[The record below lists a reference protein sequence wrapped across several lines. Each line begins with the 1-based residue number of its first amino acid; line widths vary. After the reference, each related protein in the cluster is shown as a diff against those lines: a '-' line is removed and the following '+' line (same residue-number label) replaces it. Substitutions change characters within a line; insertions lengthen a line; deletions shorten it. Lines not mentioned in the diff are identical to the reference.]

1 MQNSAYRDMPIFIS
15 SATQSHL
22 EDLKQCLS
30 LYPSKIFVEKG
41 FSNSHERQIAKELV
55 GNTPTYILSQHRY
68 STIFDSFLGAQ
79 DVNQIT
85 KCTYTWKIERDT
97 VSDYL
102 YHLASIDG
110 YIKKKQIEIYNNEYG
125 KYNID
130 GISSY
135 SVIKSPYRLF
145 KIHIQSSLYDATFKI
160 GKYNN
165 MVMIP
170 RGTEQKIIMTT
181 YGEDTVGKMI
191 HNILETNSKPKLER
205 L

>member
-1 MQNSAYRDMPIFIS
+1 MPVFIS
-15 SATQSHL
+15 SATESHL

-41 FSNSHERQIAKELV
+41 FSNNDERQIAKELV
-55 GNTPTYILSQHRY
+55 GNIPTYILSQHRY
-68 STIFDSFLGAQ
+68 STIFDSFMGSQ

-130 GISSY
+130 NISSY

>member
-1 MQNSAYRDMPIFIS
+1 MPVFIS
-15 SATQSHL
+15 SATESHL

-41 FSNSHERQIAKELV
+41 FSNSDERQQAKELV
-55 GNTPTYILSQHRY
+55 GDIPTYILSQHRY
-68 STIFDSFLGAQ
+68 STIFDSFMSAH

-85 KCTYTWKIERDT
+85 KCTYTWKIERDM

-110 YIKKKQIEIYNNEYG
+110 YIKRKQIEIYNSEYG
-125 KYNID
+125 KFNID
-130 GISSY
+130 DVSNY
-135 SVIKSPYRLF
+135 SVMKSPYRLF
-145 KIHIQSSLYDATFKI
+145 KIHVQSSLYDATFKI
-160 GKYNN
+160 GQYNSMN
-165 MVMIP
+165 MRP
-170 RGTEQKIIMTT
+170 KTSDQKIIMTT

-191 HNILETNSKPKLER
+191 HNVFEKDSKIRLER

>member
-1 MQNSAYRDMPIFIS
+1 MPVFIS
-15 SATQSHL
+15 SATESHL

-41 FSNSHERQIAKELV
+41 FANSDQRQQAKELV
-55 GNTPTYILSQHRY
+55 GNIPTYILSQHRY
-68 STIFDSFLGAQ
+68 STIFDSFMGAQ

-85 KCTYTWKIERDT
+85 KCTYTWKIERDF

-110 YIKKKQIEIYNNEYG
+110 YIKKKQVEIYNNEYG
-125 KYNID
+125 KYDID
-130 GISSY
+130 NISSY
-135 SVIKSPYRLF
+135 TVTKSPYRLF

-165 MVMIP
+165 MIMVP
-170 RGTEQKIIMTT
+170 RGTDQKIIMTT
-181 YGEDTVGKMI
+181 YGEDTVEKMI
-191 HNILETNSKPKLER
+191 HNILETNSKTKLER

>member
-1 MQNSAYRDMPIFIS
+1 MF
-15 SATQSHL
+15 
-22 EDLKQCLS
+22 
-30 LYPSKIFVEKG
+30 KG
-41 FSNSHERQIAKELV
+41 
-55 GNTPTYILSQHRY
+55 
-68 STIFDSFLGAQ
+68 
-79 DVNQIT
+79 VN
-85 KCTYTWKIERDT
+85 
-97 VSDYL
+97 
-102 YHLASIDG
+102 
-110 YIKKKQIEIYNNEYG
+110 NNEYG

-130 GISSY
+130 DISNY
-135 SVIKSPYRLF
+135 SVVKSPYRLF

>member
-1 MQNSAYRDMPIFIS
+1 
-15 SATQSHL
+15 
-22 EDLKQCLS
+22 
-30 LYPSKIFVEKG
+30 VEKG
-41 FSNSHERQIAKELV
+41 FSSSDERQIAKELV
-55 GNTPTYILSQHRY
+55 GDIPTYILSQHRY
-68 STIFDSFLGAQ
+68 STIFDSFMGSH
-79 DVNQIT
+79 DVNVIS
-85 KCTYTWKIERDT
+85 KCTYTWKIERDF

-110 YIKKKQIEIYNNEYG
+110 YIKKKQVEIYNNEYG
-125 KYNID
+125 KFDID
-130 GISSY
+130 NISSY
-135 SVIKSPYRLF
+135 TVTKSPYRLF
-145 KIHIQSSLYDATFKI
+145 KIQIQSSLYDATFKI

-191 HNILETNSKPKLER
+191 YNVFEKDSKIKLER

>member
-1 MQNSAYRDMPIFIS
+1 MPVFIS
-15 SATQSHL
+15 SSTESHL

-41 FSNSHERQIAKELV
+41 FSSSDERQIAKELV
-55 GNTPTYILSQHRY
+55 GDIPTYILSQHRY
-68 STIFDSFLGAQ
+68 STIFDSFMGSQ

-85 KCTYTWKIERDT
+85 KCTYTWKIERDF

-110 YIKKKQIEIYNNEYG
+110 YIKKKQVEIYNNEYG
-125 KYNID
+125 KFDID
-130 GISSY
+130 NISSY
-135 SVIKSPYRLF
+135 TVTKSPYRLF
-145 KIHIQSSLYDATFKI
+145 KIQIQSSLYDATFKI

-191 HNILETNSKPKLER
+191 YNVFEKDSKIKLER

>member
-1 MQNSAYRDMPIFIS
+1 MPVFIS
-15 SATQSHL
+15 SATESHL

-41 FSNSHERQIAKELV
+41 FSNSDERQQAKELV
-55 GNTPTYILSQHRY
+55 GDIPTYILSQHRY
-68 STIFDSFLGAQ
+68 STIFDSFMSAQ

-85 KCTYTWKIERDT
+85 KCTYTWKIERDM

-110 YIKKKQIEIYNNEYG
+110 YIKRKQVEIYNSEYG
-125 KYNID
+125 KFNID
-130 GISSY
+130 DISSY
-135 SVIKSPYRLF
+135 NVIKSPYRLF

-191 HNILETNSKPKLER
+191 YNILETNSKPKLER

>member
-1 MQNSAYRDMPIFIS
+1 MPVFIS
-15 SATQSHL
+15 SSTESHL

-41 FSNSHERQIAKELV
+41 FSSNDERQIAKELV
-55 GNTPTYILSQHRY
+55 GNIPTYILSQHRY
-68 STIFDSFLGAQ
+68 STIFDSFMGSQ

-85 KCTYTWKIERDT
+85 KCTYTWKIERDF

-110 YIKKKQIEIYNNEYG
+110 YIKKKQVEIYNNEYG
-125 KYNID
+125 KFDID
-130 GISSY
+130 NISSY
-135 SVIKSPYRLF
+135 TVTKSPYRLF
-145 KIHIQSSLYDATFKI
+145 KIQIQSSLYDATFKI

>member
-1 MQNSAYRDMPIFIS
+1 MPVFIS
-15 SATQSHL
+15 SSTESHL

-41 FSNSHERQIAKELV
+41 FSSNDERQIAKELV
-55 GNTPTYILSQHRY
+55 GNIPTYILSQHRY
-68 STIFDSFLGAQ
+68 STIFDSFMGAQ

-85 KCTYTWKIERDT
+85 KCTYTWKIERDF

-125 KYNID
+125 KFDID
-130 GISSY
+130 NISSY
-135 SVIKSPYRLF
+135 TVTKSPYRLF
-145 KIHIQSSLYDATFKI
+145 KIQIQSSLYDATFKI

-165 MVMIP
+165 MVMVP

-191 HNILETNSKPKLER
+191 YNVFEKDSKIKLER

>member
-1 MQNSAYRDMPIFIS
+1 MPVFIS
-15 SATQSHL
+15 SATESHL

-41 FSNSHERQIAKELV
+41 FSNSDERQQAKELV
-55 GNTPTYILSQHRY
+55 GDIPTYILSQHRY
-68 STIFDSFLGAQ
+68 STIFDSFMSAQ

-85 KCTYTWKIERDT
+85 KCTYTWKIERDM

-110 YIKKKQIEIYNNEYG
+110 YIKRKQVEIYNSEYG
-125 KYNID
+125 KFNID
-130 GISSY
+130 DVSNY
-135 SVIKSPYRLF
+135 SVMKSPYRLF
-145 KIHIQSSLYDATFKI
+145 KIHVQSSLYDATFKI
-160 GKYNN
+160 GQYNSMN
-165 MVMIP
+165 MRP
-170 RGTEQKIIMTT
+170 KRSDQKIIMTT

-191 HNILETNSKPKLER
+191 HNVFEKDSKIRLER

>member
-1 MQNSAYRDMPIFIS
+1 MPVFIS
-15 SATQSHL
+15 SSTESHL

-41 FSNSHERQIAKELV
+41 FSSSDERQIAKELV
-55 GNTPTYILSQHRY
+55 GDIPTYILSQHRY
-68 STIFDSFLGAQ
+68 STIFDSFMGSH
-79 DVNQIT
+79 DVNVIS
-85 KCTYTWKIERDT
+85 KCTYTWKIERDF

-110 YIKKKQIEIYNNEYG
+110 YIKKKQVEIYNNEYG
-125 KYNID
+125 KFDID
-130 GISSY
+130 NISSY
-135 SVIKSPYRLF
+135 TVTKSPYRLF
-145 KIHIQSSLYDATFKI
+145 KIQIQSSLYDATFKI

-191 HNILETNSKPKLER
+191 YNVFEKDSKIKLER

>member
-68 STIFDSFLGAQ
+68 STIFDSFMGAQ

-110 YIKKKQIEIYNNEYG
+110 YIKKKQIEIYNDEYG
-125 KYNID
+125 KFNID
-130 GISSY
+130 DISSY
-135 SVIKSPYRLF
+135 NVVKSPHRLF

-191 HNILETNSKPKLER
+191 HNILETNSKTKLER